1 MAARCGHASHEFL
14 LVLVCAGTEFT
25 GIPPVTLLRAREAY
39 MLSDSRF
46 AAWFSSRRRI
56 SVAIFAA
63 ILFCG
68 HYALIQLLSWR
79 GINEGATLVDDFTIA
94 ALGCAALWFFLT
106 LQAERQEIAH
116 ARERLIVAAKLNYQ
130 IRYAMSAVATSVV
143 LPNEEDRLRLVDEAV
158 EKIDHVLMDLV
169 PTPDEQERFR
179 FYLQQ
184 SR

>member
-1 MAARCGHASHEFL
+1 
-14 LVLVCAGTEFT
+14 
-25 GIPPVTLLRAREAY
+25 
-39 MLSDSRF
+39 MLSDSKF
-46 AAWFSSRRRI
+46 AAWCSSRRRK

-68 HYALIQLLSWR
+68 HYVLIQFLSWR
-79 GINEGATLVDDFTIA
+79 GIKEGATLIDDFTIA
-94 ALGCAALWFFLT
+94 ALGSATLWFFLT
-106 LQAERQEIAH
+106 LQAERQEIAY
-116 ARERLIVAAKLNYQ
+116 ARERLIVTAKLNHQ
-130 IRYAMSAVATSVV
+130 IRHAMSAVATSVV

-169 PTPDEQERFR
+169 PTADEQERFR